1 MCSSFSAASQKIF
14 HGCSLSNALEVF
26 HTEVREE
33 ICELFKARW
42 CFESPGIRMF
52 PVPGLNAALQI
63 LKAPPEAEAWPF
75 QRMWCES
82 LAVAHLIITCVG
94 LYWP

>member
-1 MCSSFSAASQKIF
+1 
-14 HGCSLSNALEVF
+14 
-26 HTEVREE
+26 
-33 ICELFKARW
+33 
-42 CFESPGIRMF
+42 MF

-75 QRMWCES
+75 QRMRCES